1 YAAQAGLMPFGSEIF
16 NNVSEEPSPS
26 ASTEPSPSQST
37 APTPTAT
44 PSSSATPTT
53 KPTRSS
59 ATPHGPAGKP
69 GTSVVQH
76 DVPAVAGKPALP
88 RTGR

>member
-1 YAAQAGLMPFGSEIF
+1 MPFGSEIF
-16 NNVSEEPSPS
+16 NNASEEPSPS

-37 APTPTAT
+37 APTAT
-44 PSSSATPTT
+44 
-53 KPTRSS
+53 PTRSS
-59 ATPHGPAGKP
+59 ATPHSPAGKP

-76 DVPAVAGKPALP
+76 DAPAVAGKPALP